1 MKQTHQTTATFTH
14 YLRLPDFP
22 DELIVISG
30 ADRMETMDIMDIIPP
45 TEWKQWTKI
54 APVDTMDNFPFD

>member
-1 MKQTHQTTATFTH
+1 
-14 YLRLPDFP
+14 LIELCDRLPDFP